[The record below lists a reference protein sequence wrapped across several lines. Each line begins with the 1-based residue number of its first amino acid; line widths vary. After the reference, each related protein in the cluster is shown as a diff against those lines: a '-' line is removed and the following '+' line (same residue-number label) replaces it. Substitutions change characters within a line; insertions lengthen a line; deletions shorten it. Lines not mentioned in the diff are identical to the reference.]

1 MREFNYSKLLELN
14 IPANMYDL
22 IAKIYEYKGKQEI
35 YVENFSDV
43 LEKMVEVA
51 KIQSTKSSNAIEG
64 ISTNDGRLEELMKK
78 KMNLIINNET
88 KEEVNIEKYLEKVI
102 REVLKLED
110 IDEKKCEI
118 SLSFVDEEKIR
129 QLNKD
134 FRSIDRVTDVLSFP
148 IEDFFNEDRE
158 NILEKS
164 YLMLGDVV
172 ICLDVAR
179 KQADDLGHSFE
190 REVMYLTCHSILH
203 LLGYDHIEDDDK
215 KIMRA
220 KEKEVMKNLG
230 VFK

>member
-1 MREFNYSKLLELN
+1 
-14 IPANMYDL
+14 
-22 IAKIYEYKGKQEI
+22 
-35 YVENFSDV
+35 
-43 LEKMVEVA
+43 
-51 KIQSTKSSNAIEG
+51 
-64 ISTNDGRLEELMKK
+64 MK
-78 KMNLIINNET
+78 LIINNET
-88 KEEVNIEKYLEKVI
+88 NEDINIKNDLEKVI
-102 REVLKLED
+102 KEVLDVEK
-110 IDEKKCEI
+110 IDQEKCEV

-129 QLNKD
+129 QLNRD

-158 NILEKS
+158 NILEKP

-190 REVMYLTCHSILH
+190 REIMYLTCHSIFH

-215 KIMRA
+215 KIMR
-220 KEKEVMKNLG
+220 KREKEVMKNLG

>member
-1 MREFNYSKLLELN
+1 
-14 IPANMYDL
+14 
-22 IAKIYEYKGKQEI
+22 
-35 YVENFSDV
+35 
-43 LEKMVEVA
+43 
-51 KIQSTKSSNAIEG
+51 
-64 ISTNDGRLEELMKK
+64 MK
-78 KMNLIINNET
+78 LIINNET
-88 KEEVNIEKYLEKVI
+88 NEDINIKNDLEKVI
-102 REVLKLED
+102 REVLTV
-110 IDEKKCEI
+110 EKVDQEKCEI

-158 NILEKS
+158 NILEKP

>member
-1 MREFNYSKLLELN
+1 
-14 IPANMYDL
+14 
-22 IAKIYEYKGKQEI
+22 
-35 YVENFSDV
+35 
-43 LEKMVEVA
+43 
-51 KIQSTKSSNAIEG
+51 
-64 ISTNDGRLEELMKK
+64 MK
-78 KMNLIINNET
+78 LIINNET
-88 KEEVNIEKYLEKVI
+88 NEDINIKNDLEKVI
-102 REVLKLED
+102 REVLTV
-110 IDEKKCEI
+110 EKVDQEKCEI

-134 FRSIDRVTDVLSFP
+134 FRSIDKVTDVLSFP

-158 NILEKS
+158 NILEKP

-230 VFK
+230 VFKWKMKNN

>member
-1 MREFNYSKLLELN
+1 
-14 IPANMYDL
+14 
-22 IAKIYEYKGKQEI
+22 
-35 YVENFSDV
+35 
-43 LEKMVEVA
+43 
-51 KIQSTKSSNAIEG
+51 
-64 ISTNDGRLEELMKK
+64 MK
-78 KMNLIINNET
+78 LIINNET
-88 KEEVNIEKYLEKVI
+88 NEDINIKNDLEKVI
-102 REVLKLED
+102 REVLTV
-110 IDEKKCEI
+110 EKVDQEKCEI

-158 NILEKS
+158 NILEKP

-190 REVMYLTCHSILH
+190 REIMYLTCHSILH

-230 VFK
+230 VFKWKMKNN

>member
-1 MREFNYSKLLELN
+1 
-14 IPANMYDL
+14 
-22 IAKIYEYKGKQEI
+22 
-35 YVENFSDV
+35 
-43 LEKMVEVA
+43 
-51 KIQSTKSSNAIEG
+51 
-64 ISTNDGRLEELMKK
+64 
-78 KMNLIINNET
+78 MNLIINNTT
-88 KEEVNIEKYLEKVI
+88 KKDLNLEKDLEKVI
-102 REVLKLED
+102 LEVLKVED
-110 IDEKKCEI
+110 VDEKKCEI
-118 SLSFVDEEKIR
+118 SISFVDEEKIR

-158 NILEKS
+158 VLLEKP

-179 KQADDLGHSFE
+179 RQAKELGHSFE
-190 REVMYLTCHSILH
+190 REIMYLTCHSILH
-203 LLGYDHIEDDDK
+203 LLGYDHIEDNDK

>member
-1 MREFNYSKLLELN
+1 
-14 IPANMYDL
+14 
-22 IAKIYEYKGKQEI
+22 
-35 YVENFSDV
+35 
-43 LEKMVEVA
+43 
-51 KIQSTKSSNAIEG
+51 
-64 ISTNDGRLEELMKK
+64 
-78 KMNLIINNET
+78 MNLIINNQT
-88 KEEVNIEKYLEKVI
+88 KKDLNIEKNLEKVI

-118 SLSFVDEEKIR
+118 SLSFVGEEKIR
-129 QLNKD
+129 QLNRD

-158 NILEKS
+158 NILKKP

-179 KQADDLGHSFE
+179 KQAKDLGHSFE
-190 REVMYLTCHSILH
+190 REIMYLTCHSILH
-203 LLGYDHIEDDDK
+203 LLGYDHIDENDK

-230 VFK
+230 VFKWKMKNN

>member
-1 MREFNYSKLLELN
+1 
-14 IPANMYDL
+14 
-22 IAKIYEYKGKQEI
+22 
-35 YVENFSDV
+35 
-43 LEKMVEVA
+43 
-51 KIQSTKSSNAIEG
+51 
-64 ISTNDGRLEELMKK
+64 MK
-78 KMNLIINNET
+78 LIINNET
-88 KEEVNIEKYLEKVI
+88 NEDINIKNHLEKVI
-102 REVLKLED
+102 REVLNV
-110 IDEKKCEI
+110 EKVDQEKCEI

-158 NILEKS
+158 NILEKP

-179 KQADDLGHSFE
+179 KQADELGHSFE
-190 REVMYLTCHSILH
+190 REIMYLTCHSIFH

-215 KIMRA
+215 KIMRS

-230 VFK
+230 VFKWKMKNN

>member
-1 MREFNYSKLLELN
+1 
-14 IPANMYDL
+14 
-22 IAKIYEYKGKQEI
+22 
-35 YVENFSDV
+35 
-43 LEKMVEVA
+43 
-51 KIQSTKSSNAIEG
+51 
-64 ISTNDGRLEELMKK
+64 MK
-78 KMNLIINNET
+78 LIINNET

-102 REVLKLED
+102 IEVLKLED

-158 NILEKS
+158 NILEKP

-230 VFK
+230 VFKWKMKNN

>member
-1 MREFNYSKLLELN
+1 
-14 IPANMYDL
+14 
-22 IAKIYEYKGKQEI
+22 
-35 YVENFSDV
+35 
-43 LEKMVEVA
+43 
-51 KIQSTKSSNAIEG
+51 
-64 ISTNDGRLEELMKK
+64 MK
-78 KMNLIINNET
+78 LIINNET
-88 KEEVNIEKYLEKVI
+88 NEDINIKNDLEKVI
-102 REVLKLED
+102 KEVLD
-110 IDEKKCEI
+110 VEKVDQEKCEV

-158 NILEKS
+158 NILEKP

-230 VFK
+230 VFKWKMKNN

>member
-1 MREFNYSKLLELN
+1 
-14 IPANMYDL
+14 
-22 IAKIYEYKGKQEI
+22 
-35 YVENFSDV
+35 
-43 LEKMVEVA
+43 
-51 KIQSTKSSNAIEG
+51 
-64 ISTNDGRLEELMKK
+64 MK
-78 KMNLIINNET
+78 LIINNKTNEDI
-88 KEEVNIEKYLEKVI
+88 NIKNDLEKVI
-102 REVLKLED
+102 REVLDVEK
-110 IDEKKCEI
+110 IDQEKCEV

-129 QLNKD
+129 QLNRD

-158 NILEKS
+158 NILKKP

-190 REVMYLTCHSILH
+190 REIMYLTCHSIFH

-215 KIMRA
+215 KIMR
-220 KEKEVMKNLG
+220 KREKEVMKNLG

>member
-1 MREFNYSKLLELN
+1 
-14 IPANMYDL
+14 
-22 IAKIYEYKGKQEI
+22 
-35 YVENFSDV
+35 
-43 LEKMVEVA
+43 
-51 KIQSTKSSNAIEG
+51 
-64 ISTNDGRLEELMKK
+64 MK
-78 KMNLIINNET
+78 LIINNET
-88 KEEVNIEKYLEKVI
+88 NEDINIKNDLEKVI
-102 REVLKLED
+102 REVLTV
-110 IDEKKCEI
+110 EKVDQEKCEI

-158 NILEKS
+158 NILEKP

-179 KQADDLGHSFE
+179 KQAYDLGHSFE

>member
-1 MREFNYSKLLELN
+1 
-14 IPANMYDL
+14 
-22 IAKIYEYKGKQEI
+22 
-35 YVENFSDV
+35 
-43 LEKMVEVA
+43 
-51 KIQSTKSSNAIEG
+51 
-64 ISTNDGRLEELMKK
+64 MK
-78 KMNLIINNET
+78 LIINNET
-88 KEEVNIEKYLEKVI
+88 NEDINIKNDLEKVI
-102 REVLKLED
+102 REVLTV
-110 IDEKKCEI
+110 EKVDQEKCEI

-158 NILEKS
+158 NILEKP

-215 KIMRA
+215 KIMR
-220 KEKEVMKNLG
+220 KREKEVMKNLG

>member
-1 MREFNYSKLLELN
+1 
-14 IPANMYDL
+14 
-22 IAKIYEYKGKQEI
+22 
-35 YVENFSDV
+35 
-43 LEKMVEVA
+43 
-51 KIQSTKSSNAIEG
+51 
-64 ISTNDGRLEELMKK
+64 MK
-78 KMNLIINNET
+78 LIINNET
-88 KEEVNIEKYLEKVI
+88 NEDINIKNDLEKVI
-102 REVLKLED
+102 REVLTV
-110 IDEKKCEI
+110 EKVDQEKCEI

-134 FRSIDRVTDVLSFP
+134 FRSIDKVTDVLSFP

-158 NILEKS
+158 NILEKP